1 MKRRGGWMMAD
12 AIFGLALLIGLG
24 LTVSTLIYRHRAAL
38 GGMNALQEA
47 SAAAERVLWRLESG
61 QPVDPAAEPAT
72 VIQALERDRL
82 LASHRWVRITV
93 ERQGKL
99 AELVGLAPLEAL
111 PK

>member
-1 MKRRGGWMMAD
+1 MKHRAGWIMAD
-12 AIFGLALLIGLG
+12 AIFGLILLIGLG
-24 LTVSTLIYRHRAAL
+24 LTISSLVYHHRTGIAGL
-38 GGMNALQEA
+38 NATQDA
-47 SAAAERVLWRLESG
+47 IAAAERVMSQLQLG

-72 VIQALERDRL
+72 VIQVLERDKL